1 MRSVARTSLRLS
13 FAAWLLMPVGTAL
26 SDSEGRVSDDGT
38 KPVYDTSETYDPAGR
53 RDPFQSPFR
62 TAVEPRPV
70 EKDAPA
76 LQRYAL
82 GQFTLVGV
90 IWGAPT
96 PAALVRSPDGRG
108 HIVKAGAR
116 IGTHG
121 GTVRTIEPRQIV
133 VEEYPTDWYGNRL
146 PRTRA
151 ISLAAEGAP

>member
-1 MRSVARTSLRLS
+1 MRSVARTYLRLS
-13 FAAWLLMPVGTAL
+13 FAAWLTMPAAVVL
-26 SDSEGRVSDDGT
+26 SGSEGWAADGH
-38 KPVYDTSETYDPAGR
+38 PAPAHYTSGTYDPAGR

-90 IWGAPT
+90 VWGAPT

-121 GTVRTIEPRQIV
+121 GTVQTIEPRQIV
-133 VEEYPTDWYGNRL
+133 VEEYPTDWYGNRR

>member
-1 MRSVARTSLRLS
+1 MRLS
-13 FAAWLLMPVGTAL
+13 FAAWLTMPAAVPL
-26 SDSEGRVSDDGT
+26 SGSEGWAADGQLT
-38 KPVYDTSETYDPAGR
+38 PAHDTSETYDPAGR

-108 HIVKAGAR
+108 HVVKAGVR
-116 IGTHG
+116 IGTHSG
-121 GTVRTIEPRQIV
+121 IVRTIEPRRIV
-133 VEEYPTDWYGNRL
+133 VEEYPTDWYGNRR